1 MIVMLIYFFIFLLEI
16 NIFLV
21 FLNCFDVIL
30 KINLKNKEIILF
42 LCIFKQKYILKN
54 NIIINFLFFMC

>member
-1 MIVMLIYFFIFLLEI
+1 MLIYFFIYLLEI

-42 LCIFKQKYILKN
+42 QCIFKQKYILKN